1 MEQWMNQSLRIVILE
16 GQKGFASLV
25 QTILESE
32 PGSPSVVGIFRNG
45 KFDPKRLAALAPDVL
60 IVEADSCHPL
70 DWRWR
75 SALPQGCHIPVL
87 VCTPCILLTPPS
99 RDNVGMLVMPFT
111 VDELFSALAQLAE
124 STATVV
130 HPIGW

>member
-1 MEQWMNQSLRIVILE
+1 MTEQLRIVILE
-16 GQKGFASLV
+16 GQKGFATLV

-32 PGSPSVVGIFRNG
+32 PGGPSVVGIFRNG
-45 KFDPKRLAALAPDVL
+45 KFDSKHLAALAPDVL
-60 IVEADSCHPL
+60 IIESDGCHPL

-75 SALPQGCHIPVL
+75 SALPQSCQIPVL
-87 VCTPCILLTPPS
+87 VCTPCVLLTWPS

-111 VDELFSALAQLAE
+111 VDELFGALARLSAP
-124 STATVV
+124 TPTMA